1 MDSKN
6 TIEAAL
12 GMLTTIAFT
21 VPGGQPL
28 AAGLAVADFFVK
40 LFFPDTPPPP
50 PPPAVTPAQLHQEL
64 NDLLAKIVDALWKDS
79 ADTITTNVL
88 ARNTVLQATWDS
100 MTTLGVNGQS
110 FAMDGIDNATRNT
123 ITGNN
128 TYFQWNVNPLYTDLL
143 GYQGHFNTASLNAG
157 IMDPLARAELR
168 TAHTA
173 AYCLIGS
180 LLVAYFKM
188 AVAWGWGWDMLLNA
202 QYQAYQAAVDDWNN
216 RPPAYQA
223 KNPYPAL
230 ISSLNARYEYLKNFA
245 TYQCEDWN
253 GYVGHAGGGVVVS
266 QLKLQV
272 DNLLQYCVEGDAHP
286 LYTTMRNDWDALE
299 TLVTGYDVTP
309 ASSTGVTQ
317 AEMTKALAQ
326 GVQRAFEWRAT
337 VEKTALVGVSE
348 DDIDR
353 FGRCIASWRAA
364 SASVRFKTYVVVTG
378 DTLTSLAKTEYGDAT
393 MTNAIFDNNRDQLTD
408 PNVLSVGMVLKIYE
422 KAWLADLGSKF
433 DPSKVGN

>member
-50 PPPAVTPAQLHQEL
+50 PPPCTKAEL
-64 NDLLAKIVDALWKDS
+64 QKELTDLLAKIVDALWKDT
-79 ADTITTNVL
+79 ADNIQGKVM

-100 MTTLGVNGQS
+100 MTTLGVNGKS
-110 FAMDGIDNATRNT
+110 FAMDGIDQPTRNT
-123 ITGNN
+123 INGNN

-143 GYQGHFNTASLNAG
+143 GYQSHFNTASLNAG
-157 IMDPLARAELR
+157 TMEPLARAELR

-173 AYCLIGS
+173 VYCLIGS

-188 AVAWGWGWDMLLNA
+188 AVAWGWGWDILLNA

-230 ISSLNARYEYLKNFA
+230 ISSLDARYEYLKFA
-245 TYQCEDWN
+245 AYQCEDWN
-253 GYVGHAGGGVVVS
+253 GYVGHAGGVVVG

-286 LYTTMRNDWDALE
+286 LYATMRNDWDALE
-299 TLVTGYDVTP
+299 TLVTSHDVTP

-317 AEMTKALAQ
+317 AEMTKAVAQ
-326 GVQRAFEWRAT
+326 GAKRAFDWRAT

-364 SASVRFKTYVVVTG
+364 SASVRFKTHVAAAG
-378 DTLTSLAKTEYGDAT
+378 DTLGSLAKTEYGDAT
-393 MTNAIFDNNRDQLTD
+393 MTSAIYDNNRDQLND
-408 PNVLSVGMVLKIYE
+408 PNVLTIGTVLKIYE
-422 KAWLADLGSKF
+422 KAWLADLGSTF
-433 DPSKVGN
+433 DPSKVGS

>member
-50 PPPAVTPAQLHQEL
+50 PPPCTKAEL
-64 NDLLAKIVDALWKDS
+64 QKELTDLLAKIVDASWN
-79 ADTITTNVL
+79 DTTDNITSNL
-88 ARNTVLQATWDS
+88 LGRNTILQATWAA
-100 MTTLGVNGQS
+100 MTTLGINGQS
-110 FAMDGIDNATRNT
+110 FAIDGLDNATRKWK
-123 ITGNN
+123 TGTD
-128 TYFQWNVNPLYTDLL
+128 TYFMWNASPVLTDLTT
-143 GYQGHFNTASLNAG
+143 YQRHFTTASSNGPSL
-157 IMDPLARAELR
+157 DPLTRAEHR

-173 AYCLIGS
+173 VYCLIGS
-180 LLVAYFKM
+180 LIVAYLKM
-188 AVAWGWGWDMLLNA
+188 GVAWGWGWDMLLNA
-202 QYQAYQAAVDDWNN
+202 QYQAYQAALDDWNN

-223 KNPYPAL
+223 KNPYQTL
-230 ISSLNARYEYLKNFA
+230 IISLDARYEYLKFA
-245 TYQCEDWN
+245 SYQCEDWN
-253 GYVGHAGGGVVVS
+253 GYVAHSGGYTATL
-266 QLKLQV
+266 LKQQV

-299 TLVTGYDVTP
+299 TLVTSHDVTP

-317 AEMTKALAQ
+317 AEMTKAVAQ
-326 GVQRAFEWRAT
+326 GAKRAFDWRAT
-337 VEKTALVGVSE
+337 VEQTALVGVSE

-353 FGRCIASWRAA
+353 FGRCIDSWRAA
-364 SASVRFKTYVVVTG
+364 SASVRFKTYVVVAG
-378 DTLTSLAKTEYGDAT
+378 DTLGSLAKTEYGDAT
-393 MTNAIFDNNRDQLTD
+393 MTSAIYDNNRDHLTD
-408 PNVLSVGMVLKIYE
+408 PNVLSVGTVLKIYE

-433 DPSKVGN
+433 DPSKVGT